1 MSKSYYS
8 AVVLGT
14 VVEGIVAEQF
24 RKAIE
29 PYTTEQVIEGFIHS
43 VANGDLKIT
52 KVGGTNES
60 LHGSD

>member
-1 MSKSYYS
+1 MSKTYYS

-14 VVEGIVAEQF
+14 IVEGVVAEQF

-43 VANGDLKIT
+43 VVNGDLKIT
-52 KVGGTNES
+52 KAGGTDECI
-60 LHGSD
+60 HGSD